1 MRHFCLVL
9 LVLAMLVL
17 SESASVDCCR
27 PLQSTNMIG
36 DGRKEAVPGVKDVR
50 ISGSTSNSAEDRSG
64 RVLAEQ
70 QGTAMASGPSRKG
83 PGH

>member
-1 MRHFCLVL
+1 
-9 LVLAMLVL
+9 MLVL

-27 PLQSTNMIG
+27 PLQSTNKIG
-36 DGRKEAVPGVKDVR
+36 DACLEAVPRVKDVR
-50 ISGSTSNSAEDRSG
+50 IGSTSNSAEDRSG

-70 QGTAMASGPSRKG
+70 QVTTMASGPSRKG